1 VTQKTGE
8 AVRVGLVVL
17 VSVSE
22 LGTKDITNPGLSNE
36 MVAVGMVELAFDPEL
51 VSIERVVVFDSS
63 WEKSGVILE
72 TDILVSVGWV
82 TDETVVSN
90 SSGETV

>member
-1 VTQKTGE
+1 
-8 AVRVGLVVL
+8 
-17 VSVSE
+17 
-22 LGTKDITNPGLSNE
+22 